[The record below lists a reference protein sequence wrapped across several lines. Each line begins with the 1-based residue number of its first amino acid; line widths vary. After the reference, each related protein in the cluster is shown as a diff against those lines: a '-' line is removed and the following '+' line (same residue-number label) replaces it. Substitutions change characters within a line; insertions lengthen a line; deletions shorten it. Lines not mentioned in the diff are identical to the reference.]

1 MSNGNINIVISMADA
16 TYEELILDILYVDG
30 RISKAKLIGILAG
43 LIVFIANMIYTIPYS
58 LRAGP
63 LLFLITMSICFFQI
77 VLYYCI
83 CRCGGYLIRR
93 FSN

>member
-1 MSNGNINIVISMADA
+1 MADA

-43 LIVFIANMIYTIPYS
+43 MTVFIIFLINMIPYS

-63 LLFLITMSICFFQI
+63 LPFLITVSICFFQI

-83 CRCGGYLIRR
+83 CRFGGYLIRR
-93 FSN
+93 FTN

>member
-1 MSNGNINIVISMADA
+1 MADA

-43 LIVFIANMIYTIPYS
+43 MTVFIIYLINMIPYS

-63 LLFLITMSICFFQI
+63 LPFLITVSICFFQI

-83 CRCGGYLIRR
+83 CRFGGYLIRR
-93 FSN
+93 FTN

>member
-1 MSNGNINIVISMADA
+1 MADA

-43 LIVFIANMIYTIPYS
+43 LVVFIIYLIYMIPYS

-63 LLFLITMSICFFQI
+63 LPFLITVSICFFQI

-83 CRCGGYLIRR
+83 CRFGGYLIRR
-93 FSN
+93 FTN